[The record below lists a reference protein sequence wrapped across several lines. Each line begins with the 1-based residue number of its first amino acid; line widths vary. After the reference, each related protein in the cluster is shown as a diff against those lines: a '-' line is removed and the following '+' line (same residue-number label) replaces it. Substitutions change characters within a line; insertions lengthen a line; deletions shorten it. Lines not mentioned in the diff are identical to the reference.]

1 MAPYLTGTSFSN
13 EQTVRQIPREI
24 TSSERGRGHR
34 VTTRSLACTSCQTRH
49 SDAASY
55 AARFRFRSGL
65 VYTWWSRLMVKE
77 PDPPFEFRTMIISNL
92 DQFKMERESVR
103 LLVKIA
109 CLW

>member
-1 MAPYLTGTSFSN
+1 VDPPRRHVVRPHRASRRHALVARNAPYTRRRKKKGTANPVAPYLTGTSFSN

-65 VYTWWSRLMVKE
+65 VYT
-77 PDPPFEFRTMIISNL
+77 
-92 DQFKMERESVR
+92 
-103 LLVKIA
+103 
-109 CLW
+109 